1 MLWKYCCAADVD
13 VVVVIVVIRAI
24 ASGNNIPAA
33 TEAALS

>member
-1 MLWKYCCAADVD
+1 MLWKNCCAADVD
-13 VVVVIVVIRAI
+13 VVVIVVIRAI